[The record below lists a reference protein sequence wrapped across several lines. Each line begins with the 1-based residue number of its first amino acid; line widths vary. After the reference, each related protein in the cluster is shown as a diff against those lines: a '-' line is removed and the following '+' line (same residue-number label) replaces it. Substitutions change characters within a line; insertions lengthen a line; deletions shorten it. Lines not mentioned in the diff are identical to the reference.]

1 MIHEFV
7 KLTFKKFKQEPD
19 AELYKNLIREEVDEF
34 FEAGSLPEQVKEAV
48 DILWVVIGWLIASI
62 GYNNTLKA
70 YREVYLSNMSKVCLT
85 QKQAEDSIEKYKDK
99 NVDCI
104 YEKHTDEDGEYY
116 VIYDSKSGK
125 YKKGINY
132 TKANM
137 TWLLD

>member
-19 AELYKNLIREEVDEF
+19 AELYRNLIQEEVDEF
-34 FEAGSLPEQVKEAV
+34 FEAKTLPEQVKEAV

-85 QKQAEDSIEKYKDK
+85 EKQAEDSVQKYKEK
-99 NVDCI
+99 NVDCM
-104 YEKHTDEDGEYY
+104 YKKHTDEDGEYY
-116 VIYDSKSGK
+116 VIYDLDGK

-132 TKANM
+132 TKADM
-137 TWLLD
+137 SWLLD